1 MMPIIRDVDIWAESD
16 DAIDRLAMETD
27 YDDISDMLADGID
40 IDDIS
45 ETFTQSSFR
54 TGKNNLKTSSEWVTT
69 PIDVERIPF

>member
-1 MMPIIRDVDIWAESD
+1 
-16 DAIDRLAMETD
+16 METD